1 MLFLFIL
8 ILPLTFNIWHGIC
21 HMTDKVSYVTEHEKH
36 SPVGGN
42 TLHCFNFS
50 VGSSE
55 RVDVDGES
63 QIVLLYIQIK

>member
-1 MLFLFIL
+1 M
-8 ILPLTFNIWHGIC
+8 C
-21 HMTDKVSYVTEHEKH
+21 HMTDKVSYITEHEKH

-55 RVDVDGES
+55 RVNVDGES